1 MSGVVIYERAMHR
14 FLTKRTGPVAK
25 IIDEKAERIRS
36 AAETNLMTKTEARTG
51 DLEGS
56 LRKIPRDG
64 PGGYHVV
71 VGSDAKH
78 RGFPYAKALETGINP
93 LTGVEMNFKAGKL
106 SFAFMVPAVRTAGFR
121 LRRA

>member
-1 MSGVVIYERAMHR
+1 MSHTVIYGRAMHR
-14 FLTKRTGPVAK
+14 FLTKRGGPVAK
-25 IIDEKAERIRS
+25 IIDEKAEKIRA
-36 AAETNLMTKTEARTG
+36 AAETNIKTKTEARTG

-71 VGSDAKH
+71 VGADATH
-78 RGFPYAKALETGINP
+78 REFPYAKALETGINP
-93 LTGVEMNFKAGKL
+93 LTGAPMKFGNTK
-106 SFAFMVPAVRTAGFR
+106 AFMVPAVRTAGFR